1 MRRAC
6 LLALIG
12 IAVGVG
18 ACWGGGDD
26 PADPNTGG
34 AVAGDRVALRSADSR
49 NSTVAAD
56 SLANTRIGGPYGTV
70 LAFRFRSEWTGVVR
84 SVRFFV
90 VVNSGGR
97 TGYSG
102 GSGGTL
108 RIQVT
113 ADSGGR
119 PHVPARRALATATLD
134 QPTGGAWPLVRF
146 RNPARVAAGRFYHI
160 VFTNLDADPRRNYV
174 SVNALVS
181 HGNDRPAPPVPG
193 GLAVLLSGSPDGGRT
208 PGTWYPRSQRRGDRY
223 QPIMEVAG
231 RRADQHLGV
240 GYMEVWVNNPKPIGG
255 AQMVRQLIAPAAGKA
270 IAGAW
275 LRLRRRRD
283 TDAPLTLRIERAG
296 GGVLASASVPGN
308 TVPSDHPGWVHVR
321 FPSRVPLDVEPLAL
335 TASAS
340 ARSSYETF
348 PIRKGTE
355 FGFHPRTM
363 FDGGYAQFTQGG
375 AWVGWDQ
382 WGGRNLKNGDLQF
395 ALDTV
400 PR

>member
-1 MRRAC
+1 
-6 LLALIG
+6 
-12 IAVGVG
+12 
-18 ACWGGGDD
+18 
-26 PADPNTGG
+26 
-34 AVAGDRVALRSADSR
+34 
-49 NSTVAAD
+49 
-56 SLANTRIGGPYGTV
+56 
-70 LAFRFRSEWTGVVR
+70 
-84 SVRFFV
+84 
-90 VVNSGGR
+90 
-97 TGYSG
+97 
-102 GSGGTL
+102 
-108 RIQVT
+108 
-113 ADSGGR
+113 
-119 PHVPARRALATATLD
+119 
-134 QPTGGAWPLVRF
+134 
-146 RNPARVAAGRFYHI
+146 
-160 VFTNLDADPRRNYV
+160 
-174 SVNALVS
+174 
-181 HGNDRPAPPVPG
+181 
-193 GLAVLLSGSPDGGRT
+193 
-208 PGTWYPRSQRRGDRY
+208 
-223 QPIMEVAG
+223 MEVAG